1 MTNLDWA
8 KLGFMTAGI
17 SRDGQVRGIPLLGE
31 EGWLR
36 HQENAAK
43 PPLKAQTGW
52 SLTHHVSKALSPT

>member
-36 HQENAAK
+36 HQENAATFEGADGVVAHT
-43 PPLKAQTGW
+43 PCF
-52 SLTHHVSKALSPT
+52 